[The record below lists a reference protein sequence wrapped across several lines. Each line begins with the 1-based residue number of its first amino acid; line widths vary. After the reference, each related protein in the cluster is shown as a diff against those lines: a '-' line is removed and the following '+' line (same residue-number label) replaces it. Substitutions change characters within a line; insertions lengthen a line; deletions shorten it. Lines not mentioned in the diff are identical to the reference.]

1 MPKWK
6 EVLGCSCHAV
16 PLGACQEAEGGW
28 GTAGTGFVTLS
39 GSPAQEFKCHQL
51 DLLYLPLLEE
61 FILLGDK
68 QTSLADA
75 LRILTMP
82 SHASTQTPAK
92 PTVSPKTL
100 LGLPGRLWGG
110 SCSSPCFWPQAL
122 WYHSP
127 LTHHQDL
134 LAWLMGDG

>member
-6 EVLGCSCHAV
+6 EVQGCSCHAV

-92 PTVSPKTL
+92 PTVSPKNTSRVARKAVGRQLLLTL
-100 LGLPGRLWGG
+100 FL
-110 SCSSPCFWPQAL
+110 AT
-122 WYHSP
+122 SP
-127 LTHHQDL
+127 LVP
-134 LAWLMGDG
+134 